1 MEKKSGW
8 YCYKQTSPPKPNGY
22 LHYQLIEYSKCPR
35 ENGSTW
41 NSLEHLTAGGAVVN
55 CILRGSCRRRER
67 GEGHEGRGGG
77 WSGTFSVLHITS
89 LQSHISSTYSDIWH
103 CVNDIVCMA
112 DADGSFF
119 FFFFLLTASLTNL
132 GSHRLHV
139 NAIFPLIAMKQIMG
153 TFVYCSQLSPR
164 GKHRGWSISSVHLT
178 FFIKPYCIITA
189 GVGGVLHCCLI
200 SQLMLLLAAAN
211 PSFVLLKQ
219 PLSSC
224 YQGETEFVIYY
235 EWSKTHSGCVHRL
248 LNPNKVQFQLLER
261 VVRLLFPVRFCRV
274 VVTSGNLFI

>member
-1 MEKKSGW
+1 MEKTGNSHRIFHGCFLVRRWEKKKKSGW
-8 YCYKQTSPPKPNGY
+8 YYYKQTSPPKPNGY

-67 GEGHEGRGGG
+67 EEGHEGGG

-119 FFFFLLTASLTNL
+119 FFFFFLLTASLTNL

-139 NAIFPLIAMKQIMG
+139 NACHFSFDWNETNNG
-153 TFVYCSQLSPR
+153 NFC
-164 GKHRGWSISSVHLT
+164 
-178 FFIKPYCIITA
+178 
-189 GVGGVLHCCLI
+189 
-200 SQLMLLLAAAN
+200 LLLAIIAPWETSRLKHFFGAFN
-211 PSFVLLKQ
+211 LL
-219 PLSSC
+219 
-224 YQGETEFVIYY
+224 
-235 EWSKTHSGCVHRL
+235 H
-248 LNPNKVQFQLLER
+248 
-261 VVRLLFPVRFCRV
+261 
-274 VVTSGNLFI
+274 